1 MQTTDFSF
9 YWRNIISFEQDKAM
23 LLERLHKRKAPGL
36 AAQWLQLQSWK
47 QKQQEFEDYIKAQG
61 QSKGQRTELPECPAA
76 VGFEPGCC
84 ACVSAD
90 MLEVGHAICL
100 VACNAA

>member
-47 QKQQEFEDYIKAQG
+47 QKQQEFQEYLQAQG
-61 QSKGQRTELPECPAA
+61 QREGQRKSLPERPAA
-76 VGFEPGCC
+76 VGLDLNPVPF
-84 ACVSAD
+84 
-90 MLEVGHAICL
+90 
-100 VACNAA
+100 